1 MTQPTRALAIGLLFL
16 CTAILLA
23 APERTIERGIG
34 LDFAAGRLM
43 GGEQGSTI
51 RLFSGLDFSHYFNN
65 QFALRMALN
74 YGAVTPR
81 QGSSLFSDAAEPKVK
96 TILFSPSLHT
106 VYYWPTRQQWQPFF
120 QAGTGLLVWDVRKEI
135 TDKSLFSDGL
145 FYGKSIYDGPQ
156 FSVTMVLGTG
166 VQYRFNDHWVLKSGL
181 SWTHIFDQRQDNIG
195 IDDAN
200 NTLLEFQLGID
211 YLFRGPKDSD
221 GDGIY
226 DDLDADP
233 YNAEDFDGFQDLD
246 GAPEL
251 DNDLDGVPD
260 ELDQQPL
267 VAEDRDGF
275 QDEDGIPDPD
285 NDWDGIPDVDDAAPD
300 EPEDFDGYQDEDGAP
315 DKDND
320 GDGVED
326 LVDQCPE
333 EAETYN
339 DYRDDDGCPDEKP
352 APFVDY
358 GKSVVLPGI
367 KFEFN
372 SAMLRQES
380 YPILENVYESLYAN
394 PEINVRIIGYTDNVG
409 SKEYNLA
416 LSLERAEAVRDY
428 LLDRGIDSSRIQAEG
443 KGEADPVASNAT
455 EAGKSQNRRI
465 EFRRM
470 D

>member
-1 MTQPTRALAIGLLFL
+1 MTQPIRAIAICLLFL
-16 CTAILLA
+16 CPAILLA

-43 GGEQGSTI
+43 GGDDGSTI
-51 RLFSGLDFSHYFNN
+51 RLLSGLAFSHYFSN
-65 QFALRMALN
+65 QFAMRMALN

-81 QGSSLFSDAAEPKVK
+81 QGSSLFSAANEPKVK
-96 TILFSPSLHT
+96 TILLTPSLHADF
-106 VYYWPTRQQWQPFF
+106 YWPKTQQWQPFF

-135 TDKSLFSDGL
+135 MDKSLFSDGL

-156 FSVTMVLGTG
+156 FSMTVIFGAG
-166 VQYRFNDHWVLKSGL
+166 VQYRLNDHWILKSGL

-200 NTLLEFQLGID
+200 NTLLEIKLGID

-226 DDLDADP
+226 DALDADP
-233 YNAEDFDGFQDLD
+233 YNAEDFDGFQDHD
-246 GAPEL
+246 GAPDL

-260 ELDQQPL
+260 EFDQAPL
-267 VAEDRDGF
+267 IPEDRDGF

-285 NDWDGIPDVDDAAPD
+285 NDWDGILDINDAAPN

-315 DKDND
+315 DNDND
-320 GDGVED
+320 GDGVPD
-326 LVDQCPE
+326 LVDLCPE

-352 APFVDY
+352 AQFVEQ
-358 GKSVVLPGI
+358 GKSIVLPGI
-367 KFEFN
+367 KFESN
-372 SAMLRQES
+372 SAKLRPES

-394 PEINVRIIGYTDNVG
+394 PEINIRIIGYTDNVG
-409 SKEYNLA
+409 SKEYNLQ
-416 LSLERAEAVRDY
+416 LSLERANTVRNY
-428 LLDRGIDSSRIQAEG
+428 LLSKGIDSSRIQAEG
-443 KGEADPVASNAT
+443 KGEDSPVASNET